1 MIDFSSARTKMVDC
15 QVRTVDVTD
24 HALIDAMLSVP
35 REEFVAQ
42 ESQSLAYIDEDISL
56 RPLCDSKSDSDRRLM
71 EGGQLARLLQLANL
85 QKDDMVLD
93 IGCGSGYSAAVMSQL
108 CTSVVA
114 VEEDEALA
122 DYASNKLNEL
132 GYHSAVV
139 VRGALVEG
147 YASEGPYD
155 VIFIGG
161 AVDKVPDMIFSQLK
175 DGGRLIVVEGVGNS
189 AVAKQYLKDGGNVD
203 GHFAFNCSVEPL
215 PGFQADAAFVF

>member
-1 MIDFSSARTKMVDC
+1 MIDFSKARTTMVDC

-24 HALIDAMLSVP
+24 HALLDAMLSVP
-35 REEFVAQ
+35 REEFVAS
-42 ESQSLAYIDEDISL
+42 ESQPLAYIDEDISL
-56 RPLCDSKSDSDRRLM
+56 RALCDSDRSLM

-93 IGCGSGYSAAVMSQL
+93 VGCGSGYSSAVMSQM

-114 VEEDEALA
+114 VEENEALA
-122 DYASNKLNEL
+122 DFASTKLNKL

-139 VRGALVEG
+139 VRGSLAEG

-161 AVDKVPDMIFSQLK
+161 AVDKVPDVIFDQLK
-175 DGGRLIVVEGVGNS
+175 DKGRLIAVEGTGNA
-189 AVAKQYLKDGGNVD
+189 AVAKLYLREGDSVNGKS
-203 GHFAFNCSVEPL
+203 AFNCAIQPL
-215 PGFQADAAFVF
+215 PGFQAEAAFVF